1 MEYLTTTWSI
11 KIAYYKYTTDE
22 NYIPE
27 MVKRAQEE
35 ICIQN
40 SKHIVK
46 KKNLGT
52 SLCTQNNNSVR
63 DKLHSRI
70 FPFEHKLML
79 EIHSCQ

>member
-46 KKNLGT
+46 KQTWVQVYVPKIIIL
-52 SLCTQNNNSVR
+52 
-63 DKLHSRI
+63 
-70 FPFEHKLML
+70 
-79 EIHSCQ
+79 